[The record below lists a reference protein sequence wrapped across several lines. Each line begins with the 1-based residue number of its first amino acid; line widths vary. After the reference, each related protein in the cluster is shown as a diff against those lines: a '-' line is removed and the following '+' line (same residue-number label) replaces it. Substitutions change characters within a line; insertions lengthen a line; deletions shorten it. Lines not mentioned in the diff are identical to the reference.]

1 MGKLRIK
8 VSGYRKKGNI
18 LVRGYTK
25 MMPDRGKKG
34 RTPASKKWFQEA
46 IGKRPPYHLGW
57 KKDKP
62 QEQRIRLAIASRPKN
77 WSEQQRTL
85 SASRAL
91 QALANIS
98 TDRETASKAKADA
111 EVLRRRLR

>member
-1 MGKLRIK
+1 MGKRRIK
-8 VSGYRKKGNI
+8 R
-18 LVRGYTK
+18 RGYTRRGNVWVRGTTYEAE
-25 MMPDRGKKG
+25 DRGAPGK
-34 RTPASKKWFQEA
+34 TPKSKKWFQEA